1 MYIAHR
7 VVLLSSWFNKDLF
20 KYSEVMMGSFCRNIE
35 THYFIGDEYS
45 MHMPEIIPIFL
56 AIQYSY
62 RTNDMAN
69 SNGKI

>member
-7 VVLLSSWFNKDLF
+7 VVLLSSWFNLF
-20 KYSEVMMGSFCRNIE
+20 KYSEVMMGSFCRNTEI
-35 THYFIGDEYS
+35 HYFRGDEYS
-45 MHMPEIIPIFL
+45 MHMPEIIQIFL

-62 RTNDMAN
+62 CTNYMAN